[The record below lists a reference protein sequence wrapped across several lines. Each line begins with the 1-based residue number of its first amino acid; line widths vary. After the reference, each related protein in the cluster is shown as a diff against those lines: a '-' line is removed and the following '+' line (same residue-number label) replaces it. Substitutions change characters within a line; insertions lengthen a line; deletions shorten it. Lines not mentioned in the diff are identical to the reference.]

1 MGLGPI
7 QYRDGKFK
15 AGDLVEFR
23 SNGRSF
29 TALLLEDPRPPNC
42 GNYPFS
48 FKILCDEYDK
58 GTSQV
63 VMHTEQTGYPREKL
77 A

>member
-1 MGLGPI
+1 MRPI

-23 SNGRSF
+23 SAGRSF
-29 TALLLEDPRPPNC
+29 TALLLDDPQPPNC

-48 FKILCDEYDK
+48 FKILCDEYSK
-58 GTSQV
+58 GTSEV
-63 VMHTEQTGYPREKL
+63 VMHTERTGYPREKL
-77 A
+77 V